1 MDASVIIKFDS
12 ITAIV
17 HVVCITI
24 QVGILIYNGL
34 TKEEQNPAYYNNP
47 NNGGYKWNY

>member
-34 TKEEQNPAYYNNP
+34 TKEDPKPTYYNNP
-47 NNGGYKWNY
+47 NNGGFQ